1 MNEWHEGPCIGFD
14 LETTGIDTATARI
27 VTASAVLLAADG
39 SILNQREWLIDPGI
53 EIPEA
58 ATAVHGVTTEQAR
71 AEGVPAA
78 QGVAEILNLL
88 QFASQQAPVVAF
100 NAAYDFSVLH
110 TEALRYDLV
119 PFIPGNVID
128 PFILDKQMDRFRK
141 GKRTL
146 EAACEHYGVRLENA
160 HTSFADAVACVGV
173 ARAVVNKYPQLQ
185 TDPSELHGQQI
196 RWARE
201 QAQSFQDYL
210 RKSNPQAVV
219 DGAWPIKD
227 TD

>member
-1 MNEWHEGPCIGFD
+1 MTEWHKGPCVGFD
-14 LETTGIDTATARI
+14 LETTGVDTSTARI
-27 VTASAVLLAADG
+27 VTASVVLLDAG
-39 SILNQREWLIDPGI
+39 GTILNQREWLVDPGV

-58 ATAVHGVTTEQAR
+58 ATAVHGVSTEKAR

-78 QGVAEILNLL
+78 QGVQQILELL
-88 QFASQQAPVVAF
+88 QFAAQQAPVVAF
-100 NAAYDFSVLH
+100 NASYDFSVLH
-110 TEALRYDLV
+110 SEALRYGLT

-146 EAACEHYGVRLENA
+146 EAACAHYGVVLENA
-160 HTSFADAVACVGV
+160 HTSFADAVACVAV
-173 ARAVVNKYPQLQ
+173 ARAIAGKYAELHIAPA
-185 TDPSELHGQQI
+185 ELHGQQI

-201 QAQSFQDYL
+201 QAESFQQYL
-210 RKSNPQAVV
+210 RKSKPNAVV

-227 TD
+227 D